1 MQTGDLIAGRYRL
14 EEPVGSGGNGVVWRA
29 LDDQLDR
36 TVALKRAI
44 PGDPGP
50 YGEQLQQLRREARL
64 LAQLNHR
71 HIVTLYDVLD
81 EGDDCWL
88 VMEYVPAKSLAERG
102 VLPAAVAAGLGA
114 QIADALAAV
123 HAKGILHRDVKP
135 ANILMISDHEAK
147 LGDFG
152 ISRVLAGD
160 ETVTG
165 STVLAGTPGY
175 LAPEVANGSDPTAAS
190 DIFSLGSTLYAAVE
204 GTSPVGDTTDNAFL
218 RLRRAAEGRIRPCR
232 TNSPL
237 TPVLTQLL
245 QVNPVNRPTAAQ
257 ARVLLTQA
265 ANVSD
270 RPVPQQRSRR
280 SLLVVGAVIVML
292 ALGLGSWFA
301 LGAPQQPQQSP
312 QPFNGSVFGDVA
324 TADPCKIV
332 NPDVMAQF
340 GDPNLV
346 GDEYDFDQCN
356 VIVKVDDHTRQSDL
370 TIKLAV
376 TDPSVATSGRVEDKA
391 TFRLVRE
398 DATASSCE
406 RRLLFPGHLE
416 IQLLVNRVTMPEAD
430 VCRMADVAADSA
442 MATVAKG
449 PIPRRADQVNPL
461 SLIRKNAC
469 DAGRSTQFPAGLP
482 GVNPAAPDLV
492 GYGKWRC
499 TWGSEAG
506 PISLM
511 VEFGRRDPFDQS
523 PGQRIQ
529 VNGQPAVIDPPED
542 ENTCEV
548 EVLSLPGP
556 KIEAVY
562 ANVESTQKTQE
573 ERCAIAVQLADAAT
587 AG

>member
-190 DIFSLGSTLYAAVE
+190 DIFSLGSALYAAVE

-232 TNSPL
+232 TTSPL

-245 QVNPVNRPTAAQ
+245 QVNPVKRPTAAQ

-265 ANVSD
+265 ADVSD

-280 SLLVVGAVIVML
+280 GLLIAGAVIVML

-301 LGAPQQPQQSP
+301 LGAPQQPQQSS
-312 QPFNGSVFGDVA
+312 QPFTGSVFGDVA

-332 NPDVMAQF
+332 NPTVMAQF

-356 VIVKVDDHTRQSDL
+356 IIVKVDDHTRQSDL
-370 TIKLAV
+370 TIKLAI
-376 TDPSVATSGRVEDKA
+376 TDPSVATSGRMEDKP

-469 DAGRSTQFPAGLP
+469 DAGRSSQFPPGLP

-511 VEFGRRDPFDQS
+511 VEFGRREPFDQG

-548 EVLSLPGP
+548 EVLNLPGP

-573 ERCAIAVQLADAAT
+573 ERCAIAVQLAGAAT